1 MSYSLG
7 KDIGLVPIKL
17 ENKYSTKELNEIHLK
32 ANELL
37 YFYSTLYITDKAKE
51 YLINKIIELGNE
63 LKSID
68 WPLSKGK
75 RKEEFRTKLGIIYK
89 SLLNYKT
96 NGDKDRLYMIESN
109 MNKYLTSRFLKEKKE
124 NRFTEDIAFKWIKII
139 RQFALTYRVDINLVG
154 VQDEC
159 LEWLKVKMTL
169 L

>member
-7 KDIGLVPIKL
+7 KDIGIAPIKL

-32 ANELL
+32 VNELL
-37 YFYSTLYITDKAKE
+37 YFYSTLFITDKAKE
-51 YLINKIIELGNE
+51 YLLEKIVQLGNE
-63 LKSID
+63 LKTID

-75 RKEEFRTKLGIIYK
+75 RKEELRAKLGEVYK

-109 MNKYLTSRFLKEKKE
+109 MNKYLTSRFLKDK
-124 NRFTEDIAFKWIKII
+124 NLLLTDDVAFKWIKII
-139 RQFALTYRVDINLVG
+139 RQFALTYRVDSNLVG
-154 VQDEC
+154 VQNEC
-159 LEWLKVKMTL
+159 LEWLIVKKTL

>member
-32 ANELL
+32 ANELF
-37 YFYSTLYITDKAKE
+37 YFYSTLYITDKTKE
-51 YLINKIIELGNE
+51 YLLEKIVQLGNE
-63 LKSID
+63 LKNID

-75 RKEEFRTKLGIIYK
+75 RKEEFRTKLGEIYK

-109 MNKYLTSRFLKEKKE
+109 MNKYLTSRFLKDK
-124 NRFTEDIAFKWIKII
+124 NLLLTDDVAFKWIKII
-139 RQFALTYRVDINLVG
+139 RQFALTYRVDSNLVG
-154 VQDEC
+154 VQNEC
-159 LEWLKVKMTL
+159 LEWLKVKKTL

>member
-7 KDIGLVPIKL
+7 KDIGLMPIKL

-32 ANELL
+32 ANELF
-37 YFYSTLYITDKAKE
+37 YFYSTLFITDKAKE
-51 YLINKIIELGNE
+51 YLLEKILQLGNE
-63 LKSID
+63 LKNID

-75 RKEEFRTKLGIIYK
+75 RKEEFRTKLGEIYK

-109 MNKYLTSRFLKEKKE
+109 MNKYLTSRFLKDKKLLL
-124 NRFTEDIAFKWIKII
+124 TDDVAFKWIKII
-139 RQFALTYRVDINLVG
+139 RQFALTYRVDSNLVS
-154 VQDEC
+154 VQNEC
-159 LEWLKVKMTL
+159 LEWLIVKKTL